1 MISPDTRAYSTDFGY
16 GSRYGADPTEELCRE
31 DRWYVKPFVI
41 NKHGRL
47 VFPAN
52 FLGELD
58 FSVLESLDQFT
69 TVIGRDFEAKA
80 PTGTD
85 ILGRVEA
92 GSYPGRFELLR
103 DLGQN
108 LYWANRYSITMFDRR
123 PTRWRDL
130 AKRRDDVFLP
140 VLTPWE
146 DSVRKVAA
154 VEQAFRALPATWD
167 AQAEETIFG
176 LLFDLFRTKLYHATE
191 LPPIKPTVAEFLAQP
206 DALTFVMPEY
216 DPDFPVFTTE
226 DIFDAHEDVPELE
239 ALMRWAMVLHNQYPW
254 DRSLTELRGP
264 GQIGDDDFVVAF
276 HPRTRDVMAFIER
289 VKRPAAVPGY
299 TASGQP
305 RVARPEAVEPAA
317 PYPPVRVREAF
328 AVQPRLEALAIVR
341 GEHVC
346 SNADVIRNTSFSW
359 SPMTADEIAAKT
371 GIEQRR
377 YSSREPEELALH
389 ATRAALAKS
398 GRSAAEIGAVLVS
411 TCTSNRQ
418 IPSIACWLSGE
429 LGLQQTHASVDMVAA
444 CAGLPYGMS
453 EAVRQLQEVRRP
465 VLLVCVEKFSDKIG
479 SVRTSRMIF
488 GDGAAAMVI
497 GPAADGQ
504 AGDVEVV
511 QTYASGPHSEVNSII
526 WPNSEF
532 DGDITVYGPEVK
544 ALVQRYLTQML
555 GELGTEPDPDDPG
568 RPLLESIELIIP
580 HQANK
585 TMILNLAGKAGLAAD
600 QLYFNV
606 ERMGN
611 VSAASIPIAVHDAV
625 RDGVITRPVRVFAP
639 GFGAGAV
646 GGYAVMRIDPA
657 IVADEVELDILQETD
672 LPAAP
677 VAGGTSDDIRAAFGE

>member
-1 MISPDTRAYSTDFGY
+1 M
-16 GSRYGADPTEELCRE
+16 
-31 DRWYVKPFVI
+31 KPFVI
-41 NKHGRL
+41 NQHGRL

-52 FLGELD
+52 FTGDLD
-58 FSVLESLDQFT
+58 FSVLDTLEQFAA
-69 TVIGRDFEAKA
+69 VIGRDFEAKA

-85 ILGRVEA
+85 ILARVESGA
-92 GSYPGRFELLR
+92 YPGRFELLR

-108 LYWANRYSITMFDRR
+108 LYWVNRYAITMFDKR

-146 DSVRKVAA
+146 DSERKVAA

-167 AQAEETIFG
+167 GDTENKVFD
-176 LLFDLFRTKLYHATE
+176 LLFDLFRTKLHHATE
-191 LPPIKPTVAEFLAQP
+191 LPAIKPTVAEFLDSP
-206 DALTFVMPEY
+206 GALTFVMPDY
-216 DPDFPVFTTE
+216 DPDYPVFGIE
-226 DIFDAHEDVPELE
+226 DIFDAHESVPELE

-254 DRSLTELRGP
+254 DRSRTELREATG
-264 GQIGDDDFVVAF
+264 IGDDDFVVAF
-276 HPRTRDVMAFIER
+276 HPRNRDVMAFIER
-289 VKRPAAVPGY
+289 VRRSAA
-299 TASGQP
+299 AGQP
-305 RVARPEAVEPAA
+305 ASPARREQPQAVEPVA

-328 AVQPRLEALAIVR
+328 AVRPKLEALAIVR

-346 SNADVIRNTSFSW
+346 DNTDVIANASFSW
-359 SPMTADEIAAKT
+359 SPMSAAEIAAKT

-377 YSSREPEELALH
+377 YTSREPEQLALH
-389 ATRAALAKS
+389 AVRAALAKS
-398 GRSAAEIGAVLVS
+398 GRSPAEIGAVLVS

-429 LGLQQTHASVDMVAA
+429 LGLRQTHASADMVAA
-444 CAGLPYGMS
+444 CAGLPYGLS
-453 EAVRQLQEVRRP
+453 EAIRQLQEVRRP

-497 GPAADGQ
+497 SPAPAGE

-526 WPNSEF
+526 WPNAEF

-544 ALVQRYLTQML
+544 SLVARYLTQML
-555 GELGTEPDPDDPG
+555 DELGAQADPDDPG
-568 RPLLESIELIIP
+568 RTLLDSIELIIP

-585 TMILNLAGKAGLAAD
+585 TMILNLAEKAGLSAD

-611 VSAASIPIAVHDAV
+611 VSAASIPIAVYDAV

-657 IVADEVELDILQETD
+657 IVADEVVLDTLEESASG
-672 LPAAP
+672 AAQR
-677 VAGGTSDDIRAAFGE
+677 AGGTTDDIRAAFGG

>member
-1 MISPDTRAYSTDFGY
+1 
-16 GSRYGADPTEELCRE
+16 
-31 DRWYVKPFVI
+31 VKPFVI
-41 NKHGRL
+41 NQHGRL

-52 FLGELD
+52 FLGDLD
-58 FSVLESLDQFT
+58 FSVLDTLEQFAA
-69 TVIGRDFEAKA
+69 VIGRDFEAKA

-85 ILGRVEA
+85 ILARVESGA
-92 GSYPGRFELLR
+92 YPGRFELLR

-108 LYWANRYSITMFDRR
+108 LYWVNRYAITMFDKR

-146 DSVRKVAA
+146 DSERKVAA

-167 AQAEETIFG
+167 GDTENKVFD
-176 LLFDLFRTKLYHATE
+176 LLFDLFRTKLHHATE
-191 LPPIKPTVAEFLAQP
+191 LPAIKPTVAEFLDSP
-206 DALTFVMPEY
+206 GALTFVMPDY
-216 DPDFPVFTTE
+216 DPDYPVFRIE
-226 DIFDAHEDVPELE
+226 DILDAHESVPELE

-254 DRSLTELRGP
+254 DRSRTELRDATG
-264 GQIGDDDFVVAF
+264 IGDDDFVVAF
-276 HPRTRDVMAFIER
+276 HPRSRDVMAFIER
-289 VKRPAAVPGY
+289 VRRSAE
-299 TASGQP
+299 GQP
-305 RVARPEAVEPAA
+305 ASPARREQPQAVEPVA
-317 PYPPVRVREAF
+317 PYPPMRVREAF
-328 AVQPRLEALAIVR
+328 AVRPKLEALAIVR

-346 SNADVIRNTSFSW
+346 DNTDVIANASFSW
-359 SPMTADEIAAKT
+359 SPMSAAEIAAKT

-377 YSSREPEELALH
+377 YTSREPEQLALH
-389 ATRAALAKS
+389 AVRAALAKS
-398 GRSAAEIGAVLVS
+398 GRSPAEIGAVLVS

-429 LGLQQTHASVDMVAA
+429 LGLRQTHASADMVAA
-444 CAGLPYGMS
+444 CAGLPYGLS
-453 EAVRQLQEVRRP
+453 EAIRQLQEVRRP

-497 GPAADGQ
+497 APAPAGE

-526 WPNSEF
+526 WPNAEF

-544 ALVQRYLTQML
+544 SLVARYLTQML
-555 GELGTEPDPDDPG
+555 DELGAQADPDDPG
-568 RPLLESIELIIP
+568 RTLLDSIELIIP

-585 TMILNLAGKAGLAAD
+585 TMILNLAEKAGLSAD

-611 VSAASIPIAVHDAV
+611 VSAASIPIAVYDAV

-657 IVADEVELDILQETD
+657 IVADEVILDPLEESVSG
-672 LPAAP
+672 AAQR
-677 VAGGTSDDIRAAFGE
+677 AGGTTDDIRAAFGG

>member
-1 MISPDTRAYSTDFGY
+1 
-16 GSRYGADPTEELCRE
+16 
-31 DRWYVKPFVI
+31 VKPFVI
-41 NKHGRL
+41 NRYGRL

-58 FSVLESLDQFT
+58 FSVLDSLDQFT

-85 ILGRVEA
+85 ILARVEA

-146 DSVRKVAA
+146 DSERKVAA

-254 DRSLTELRGP
+254 DRSRTELRGP

-276 HPRTRDVMAFIER
+276 HPRTRDVMAFIDR
-289 VKRPAAVPGY
+289 VKRPAAAAQAG
-299 TASGQP
+299 AWG
-305 RVARPEAVEPAA
+305 REARAEAVEPAA

-504 AGDVEVV
+504 AGDVQVV

-611 VSAASIPIAVHDAV
+611 VSAASIPIAIHDAV

-657 IVADEVELDILQETD
+657 IVADEVELDILPETD
-672 LPAAP
+672 RPAASA
-677 VAGGTSDDIRAAFGE
+677 AGGTSDDIRAAFGE

>member
-1 MISPDTRAYSTDFGY
+1 MAGRRLA
-16 GSRYGADPTEELCRE
+16 RE
-31 DRWYVKPFVI
+31 VNNVKPFVV
-41 NKHGRL
+41 NRHGRL

-58 FSVLESLDQFT
+58 FSVLETLDQFT
-69 TVIGRDFEAKA
+69 AVIGRDFEAKA

-85 ILGRVEA
+85 ILSRVESD
-92 GSYPGRFELLR
+92 GYPRRFELLR
-103 DLGQN
+103 DLGQH

-123 PTRWRDL
+123 PTRWRDMP
-130 AKRRDDVFLP
+130 KQRDDVYLP
-140 VLTPWE
+140 VLRPWE
-146 DSVRKVAA
+146 DSERKVAA
-154 VEQAFRALPATWD
+154 VEQAFAALPPTWD
-167 AQAEETIFG
+167 ARAEETIFG

-191 LPPIKPTVAEFLAQP
+191 LPPIKPTVAEFTDQP
-206 DALTFVMPEY
+206 DALTFVMPAY
-216 DPDFPVFTTE
+216 DPDYRVFTSE
-226 DIFDAHEDVPELE
+226 QIIDASEAVPELE

-254 DRSLTELRGP
+254 DRSATELRGP
-264 GQIGDDDFVVAF
+264 GEIDDDDFVVAF
-276 HPRTRDVMAFIER
+276 YPRNRDVQAFIER
-289 VKRPAAVPGY
+289 VKSPRPARRQDPL
-299 TASGQP
+299 
-305 RVARPEAVEPAA
+305 ARATMEAVEPAA

-328 AVQPRLEALAIVR
+328 AVQPRFEALAIVR

-346 SNADVIRNTSFSW
+346 SNADVIRNSSFSW
-359 SPMTADEIAAKT
+359 SPMSADEIAAKT

-377 YSSREPEELALH
+377 YTSREPEQLALH
-389 ATRAALAKS
+389 AARAALAKS
-398 GRSAAEIGAVLVS
+398 GRSPAEIGAVLVS

-429 LGLQQTHASVDMVAA
+429 LGLRQTHASVDMVAA

-497 GPAADGQ
+497 APAADGQ
-504 AGDVEVV
+504 PGDVEVV
-511 QTYASGPHSEVNSII
+511 QTYASGPYSEVNSII

-544 ALVQRYLTQML
+544 ALVQRYLMQML
-555 GELGTEPDPDDPG
+555 GELGDQPDPDDPA
-568 RPLLESIELIIP
+568 RTLLESIELIIP

-585 TMILNLAGKAGLAAD
+585 TMILSLAGKAGLSAD

-611 VSAASIPIAVHDAV
+611 VSAASIPIAVYDAV

-646 GGYAVMRIDPA
+646 GGYAVMRVDPA
-657 IVADEVELDILQETD
+657 IVTDEVVLDVLQDAD
-672 LPAAP
+672 LAAPAA
-677 VAGGTSDDIRAAFGE
+677 AGGTSDDIRAAFGE